1 MEGLPEYIIT
11 PRPSEHY
18 KMIEEGKD
26 MGIQA
31 CERKSC
37 WNDVCKVSYRIN
49 SDKRAVC

>member
-18 KMIEEGKD
+18 KMMEGGKD

-31 CERKSC
+31 CGRKSC